1 MHTVYLIA
9 GLADNNKSSTVLEA
23 VLPINLPSS
32 VETTQTCLATA
43 VLMSQSSAC
52 SSLPVHQR
60 YSPKKKDKRR
70 SAERMN
76 KE

>member
-1 MHTVYLIA
+1 MHSIFLIA
-9 GLADNNKSSTVLEA
+9 GLADNNRSSTVFEA

-43 VLMSQSSAC
+43 VFVPQSSES
-52 SSLPVHQR
+52 SSLPAHQR
-60 YSPKKKDKRR
+60 YSPKKKNKRR